1 MKRRTCLALL
11 AGVGTT
17 GFAGCLSG
25 SEDPATADPSATDRP
40 DTTTPTTTET
50 PSETPASPTNS
61 GPDVSTPLPGECD
74 SVEPPSPS
82 TGEGLPDPMQYPDQP
97 DATERDHVE
106 SFIEAYEVAYRF
118 NQRLAALAAAGDCV
132 SYLDMSA
139 SELTVSAVENGF
151 TGSVTTRGS
160 FTGTSCPDVSG
171 TDTPTPLPHADL
183 TFKTVEYYVTD
194 RFVIRNGTVV
204 ECWE

>member
-1 MKRRTCLALL
+1 MNRRTCLALL

-17 GFAGCLSG
+17 GLAGCLSG
-25 SEDPATADPSATDRP
+25 SEGSATSQPTETDEHGTTAQSTADTAS
-40 DTTTPTTTET
+40 
-50 PSETPASPTNS
+50 ASPTS
-61 GPDVSTPLPGECD
+61 PTDTGPDVSTPAPGECD

-82 TGEGLPDPMQYPDQP
+82 TGEGLPDPKQYPERP
-97 DATERDHVE
+97 ELIERDAVT

-118 NQRLAALAAAGDCV
+118 NQRLAALAADGACV

-139 SELTVSAVENGF
+139 SELTVADIENGF

-160 FTGTSCPDVSG
+160 YTGTSCPAATG
-171 TDTPTPLPHADL
+171 TDTPTPLPHVDL
-183 TFKTVEYYVTD
+183 AFKTAEYSVTD

-204 ECWE
+204 ECWR